1 VTAILTAQNLQK
13 SFGSFV
19 AAHDISCEIARGETI
34 GIIGANGAGKTTF
47 VNMISGHLTP
57 TEGRITFDG
66 KDITGLAPRKIT
78 LLGIGRSFQVAQV
91 FATLTALENMCI
103 ATAIARCG
111 ESIPALSIK
120 RVMSADIVRDANTT
134 LEQFGIA
141 QYRDMLANTLSQGVR
156 KILDVAMAAARD
168 PLLVLLDEPTSGV
181 SREERHDLM
190 NHVMGALKARGVTIL
205 FVEHDMEVVT
215 GYADRVLAFIDGTII
230 ADGTPNE
237 VFSREDVRERIT
249 GQAAPKAEAAHV

>member
-1 VTAILTAQNLQK
+1 MTAILTAQNLQK

-66 KDITGLAPRKIT
+66 RDITGLAPRKIT
-78 LLGIGRSFQVAQV
+78 LLGMGRSFQVAQV
-91 FATLTALENMCI
+91 FATLTVLENMCI

-237 VFSREDVRERIT
+237 VFSRADVRERIT